1 MSIFKYHDISMI
13 THGLENISVVNVK
26 GVDYSKCV
34 LHSMT
39 KNDAINRLNNFKLDD
54 KGKL

>member
-1 MSIFKYHDISMI
+1 MPIFKCHDISMI

-39 KNDAINRLNNFKLDD
+39 KNDAINRLNNF
-54 KGKL
+54 